1 MSAWP
6 LRYTTHCVYQTTWRT
21 VVDGAV
27 RAVAALVAGDANA
40 VVGGAGTQILAR
52 LGAGVAT
59 RLVHESGLALHGWW
73 QEGIVCVLCG
83 IVISKHYY

>member
-52 LGAGVAT
+52 LG
-59 RLVHESGLALHGWW
+59 
-73 QEGIVCVLCG
+73 
-83 IVISKHYY
+83 